1 MECECTPAPTKIL
14 DSVTGGVH
22 ERKKSTLFTTSA
34 FIRRANR
41 DNSLLIS
48 IKESKTGM
56 KKYMAYGIGAALVDT
71 EIKVQDAE
79 LTQMNIEK
87 GLMTLVDED
96 RRQELLN
103 HLEGH
108 LVKASHASGG
118 SAGNSM
124 IATAL
129 FGGPT
134 FMSCKVASDNDGD
147 IYIADLEAA
156 GVDHCLNGERA
167 SGTTGKCLVLITP
180 DAERS
185 MNTFLGISETL
196 STEQLDEA
204 AIADSDYVYIEG
216 YLVTS
221 PTGRAAAIKAREIA
235 EAAGVKTALSFSDPG
250 MVEFFRDGISEI
262 IGERLDLVFCNE
274 DEALGWAQSD
284 NLDVAVDKLKEVANT
299 FVITRGGD
307 GALTFDGTE
316 LAEIPPTVV
325 TAVDTNGAG
334 DMFAGAFLYAITR
347 GEDFPTAGRFASM
360 AAANVVANYGP
371 RLATD
376 KYGALRKEFFS
387 E

>member
-1 MECECTPAPTKIL
+1 
-14 DSVTGGVH
+14 
-22 ERKKSTLFTTSA
+22 
-34 FIRRANR
+34 
-41 DNSLLIS
+41 
-48 IKESKTGM
+48 M

-71 EIKVQDAE
+71 EIKVLDAE
-79 LTQMNIEK
+79 LAQMSVEK
-87 GLMTLVDED
+87 GLMTLVDEE
-96 RRQELLN
+96 RRRELLN

-124 IATAL
+124 IATAQ

-134 FMSCKVASDNDGD
+134 FMSCKVANDSDGD

-156 GVDHCLNGERA
+156 GVDHCFKGDRA

-196 STEQLDEA
+196 STEQLDPG
-204 AIADSDYVYIEG
+204 AIAASEYVYIEG

-221 PTGRAAAIKAREIA
+221 PTGRAAAIRTRELA

-250 MVEFFRDGISEI
+250 MVEFFRDGITEI
-262 IGERLDLVFCNE
+262 IGKRLDLVFCNE

-284 NLDVAVDKLKEVANT
+284 SLDVAVDKLKTITDT
-299 FVITRGGD
+299 FVITRGRD

-316 LAEIPPTVV
+316 LAEIPPHKVE
-325 TAVDTNGAG
+325 AVDTNGAG

-347 GEDFPTAGRFASM
+347 GENFPTAGRFASL
-360 AAANVVANYGP
+360 AAGKVVANYGP
-371 RLATD
+371 RLPAAD
-376 KYGALRKEFFS
+376 YGALRREFFG